1 MMDSIRGLLQ
11 GAGDPFDND
20 PLAIGGAL
28 PQEGPVDPR
37 KAEKE
42 PFQSKLDGYPEE
54 FIIRDKQEV
63 LAELLSR
70 FEGADDYRKPYEEI
84 ALRNFSLYRTQR
96 REAIEGRS
104 NLHIPRMYEQIDT
117 LRSRIYKSVFSQR
130 PYINFIPKVKATT
143 TLEDYED
150 STRKADI
157 ASALVDMQLENTG
170 IRAKGYDFITSYL
183 LAPIAILGVGWRY
196 DEKLVKRKQTKTELI
211 LDPFGHAM
219 VDEVGNPIIQ
229 TRVEVA
235 EQREVA
241 IDDNEVININFFDFW
256 LDPKGECLDTSRYVF
271 HREWLTREDIEEKLI
286 VMTAAHEG
294 EGQAFS
300 VDWDKVG
307 SSDGL
312 EEGREASRDEVG
324 LSGEDDDEKDQ
335 RLRMYEVLNYWEDER
350 YSMIINRKELAYDG
364 PNPYWR
370 HSSKPFTIATYEPI
384 PNEVYGMSAAEI
396 VSDLQEEI
404 NTHRNQRIDNVAL
417 ALNKMYSILRDADVD
432 ESELVSRPGGVVRVD
447 DHDDIRELRTTDV
460 TSSSY
465 TEEQI
470 VKMDMENTLGVPSV
484 VRGVDSTRQETATE
498 IVTKSSNAGIRF
510 DVKIMLFEAMGLTR
524 LAKLMDMNN
533 QQFIDDDRLIRLV
546 GEEGIEDWRLVGPDE
561 IVGEFDYRPAGPSVD
576 PAANKELR
584 RNQLI
589 QVYEL
594 AMRTQNPYFN
604 IYELSKELLE
614 SFDLRNTDKLLNSK
628 EEVEQE
634 QMEAMLKQQVMQEQM
649 AAQQAQ
655 QGQGL
660 PPEAMVGQAP
670 GGLSEQAMAQALMD
684 ASR

>member
-63 LAELLSR
+63 LTELLSR

-84 ALRNFSLYRTQR
+84 ALRNFELYRAQK

-104 NLHIPRMYEQIDT
+104 NLHIPRLYEQLDT
-117 LRSRIYKSVFSQR
+117 LRSRVYKSVFSQR
-130 PYINFIPKVKATT
+130 PYMNFIPKVKATT
-143 TLEDYED
+143 TAEDYED
-150 STRKADI
+150 SIRKADI

-183 LAPIAILGVGWRY
+183 LAPIAILGIGWRY
-196 DEKLVKRKQTKTELI
+196 DEKLVKRKQTETRMV
-211 LDPFGHAM
+211 LDPFGRPM
-219 VDEVGNPIIQ
+219 VDETGNPIIQ
-229 TRVEVA
+229 TEVNLI

-241 IDDNEVININFFDFW
+241 FDDNEILNIDFFDFW
-256 LDPKGECLDTSRYVF
+256 VDPKGEDLDTCRYVF
-271 HREWLTREDIEEKLI
+271 HREWLTKEDIEEKLV

-294 EGQAFS
+294 EGQAFTI
-300 VDWDKVG
+300 DWENVG

-312 EEGREASRDEVG
+312 EEGRQEARDAVG
-324 LSGEDDDEKDQ
+324 LSGEEDDEKDP
-335 RLRMYEVLNYWEDER
+335 RLKMYEVLNYWEDER

-364 PNPYWR
+364 TNPYWR
-370 HSSKPFTIATYEPI
+370 HSLKPFAIATYEPI
-384 PNEVYGMSAAEI
+384 PSELYGMSAAEI
-396 VSDLQEEI
+396 VADLQEEI
-404 NTHRNQRIDNVAL
+404 NTHRNQRIDNVAQVM
-417 ALNKMYSILRDADVD
+417 NKMYSVLRDADID
-432 ESELVSRPGGVVRVD
+432 ESELVSRPGGIIWLD
-447 DHDDIRELRTTDV
+447 NHEDIKERQTSDV

-465 TEEQI
+465 NEEQI

-484 VRGVDSTRQETATE
+484 VRGVDSARQETATE
-498 IVTKSSNAGIRF
+498 IVTKSSNAGLRF

-524 LAKLMDMNN
+524 LARLMDMNN
-533 QQFIDDDRLIRLV
+533 QQFIDDQRLIRMV

-561 IVGEFDYRPAGPSVD
+561 IIGEFDYRPAGPSVD

-589 QVYEL
+589 QLMEL
-594 AMRTQNPYFN
+594 AVATQNPYFDL
-604 IYELSKELLE
+604 YELSKTLLE

-628 EEVEQE
+628 EEIEQE
-634 QMEAMLKQQVMQEQM
+634 QMEAMLKQQFMEQQM
-649 AAQQAQ
+649 AAQ

-660 PPEAMVGQAP
+660 SPEAMAGQAP
-670 GGLSEQAMAQALMD
+670 DGLSEQAMAQALMD